1 LPPHQRPE
9 EWMLWSGGETGP
21 GERAGVLGAEP
32 MKINP
37 SLIVVGVIAGLS
49 LALVK
54 SCADATSIQ
63 SDNDVL
69 RNDTALQGQVI
80 ATQAFNFN
88 RFNQVAE
95 HAYRLNSLID
105 TSTEETV
112 IEYREILRREKT
124 CDLPVPADIAGGL
137 LEYAYRLRSSA
148 MHSATSRPDET
159 DDRTF
164 ATNSMTYCQAVLWIK
179 PLLAVIE
186 MGNNDLASIRSIE
199 NFRK

>member
-1 LPPHQRPE
+1 
-9 EWMLWSGGETGP
+9 
-21 GERAGVLGAEP
+21 

-37 SLIVVGVIAGLS
+37 CLIGVVVIAGLS
-49 LALVK
+49 VALVK
-54 SCADATSIQ
+54 SCSDASSLQ

-69 RNDTALQGQVI
+69 RSDNSMQGQVI

-95 HAYRLNSLID
+95 HANRLNALID
-105 TSTEETV
+105 TRTEETV

-137 LEYAYRLRSSA
+137 LEYAYRLRTSA
-148 MHSATSRPDET
+148 MHTDSDRPDVA
-159 DDRTF
+159 DDRAAPART
-164 ATNSMTYCQAVLWIK
+164 MTYCQAVLWIK

-186 MGNNDLASIRSIE
+186 KGNNNFAGIRDIE
-199 NFRK
+199 SRRK

>member
-1 LPPHQRPE
+1 
-9 EWMLWSGGETGP
+9 
-21 GERAGVLGAEP
+21 

-37 SLIVVGVIAGLS
+37 GFIGVVVIAGLS
-49 LALVK
+49 VALVK
-54 SCADATSIQ
+54 SCSTASSLQ

-69 RNDTALQGQVI
+69 RSDNSLQGQVI

-95 HAYRLNSLID
+95 HANRLNSLID

-148 MHSATSRPDET
+148 MHADTDGTDSADVST
-159 DDRTF
+159 
-164 ATNSMTYCQAVLWIK
+164 ATARSITYCQAVLWIK

-186 MGNNDLASIRSIE
+186 KGNNNFAGIRDIE
-199 NFRK
+199 QQRQKPSGAG

>member
-1 LPPHQRPE
+1 MR
-9 EWMLWSGGETGP
+9 
-21 GERAGVLGAEP
+21 
-32 MKINP
+32 INP
-37 SLIVVGVIAGLS
+37 GLIGVVVIAGLS
-49 LALVK
+49 VALVK
-54 SCADATSIQ
+54 SCSDASSLQ

-69 RNDTALQGQVI
+69 RSDNSLQGQVI

-95 HAYRLNSLID
+95 NANRLNSLID

-148 MHSATSRPDET
+148 MHADTSRTDTT
-159 DDRTF
+159 DDRSSSS
-164 ATNSMTYCQAVLWIK
+164 NSITYCQAVLWIK

-186 MGNNDLASIRSIE
+186 KANVNFEGIRQIE
-199 NFRK
+199 QKRK

>member
-1 LPPHQRPE
+1 
-9 EWMLWSGGETGP
+9 
-21 GERAGVLGAEP
+21 

-37 SLIVVGVIAGLS
+37 SLIGVVVIAVLS
-49 LALVK
+49 VALVK
-54 SCADATSIQ
+54 SCSDASNLQ

-69 RNDTALQGQVI
+69 RSDNSLQGQVI

-95 HAYRLNSLID
+95 HANKLNSLID

-137 LEYAYRLRSSA
+137 LEYAHSLRASA
-148 MHSATSRPDET
+148 MHTDTGRPNQA
-159 DDRTF
+159 DDRSAAARTI
-164 ATNSMTYCQAVLWIK
+164 TYCQAVLWIK

-186 MGNNDLASIRSIE
+186 KGNNNLEGIRQIE
-199 NFRK
+199 KERQ

>member
-1 LPPHQRPE
+1 
-9 EWMLWSGGETGP
+9 
-21 GERAGVLGAEP
+21 
-32 MKINP
+32 MKINMG
-37 SLIVVGVIAGLS
+37 LIGVVIIAGLS
-49 LALVK
+49 VALVK
-54 SCADATSIQ
+54 SCSEASSLQ

-69 RNDTALQGQVI
+69 RSDNYMQGQVI

-95 HAYRLNSLID
+95 HANRLKSLID

-124 CDLPVPADIAGGL
+124 CDLPIPDDIAGGL

-148 MHSATSRPDET
+148 MHADTNRTDET
-159 DDRTF
+159 DDHSSSS
-164 ATNSMTYCQAVLWIK
+164 NSMTYCQAVLWIK

-186 MGNNDLASIRSIE
+186 KANVNFAGIRQIE
-199 NFRK
+199 QERK